1 MSYICPAPDKN
12 DEDEAELLTD
22 LDLLANSSATQVL
35 KKTGGFVVNYTLLD
49 ADTSLTANSD
59 LITPTQKAIKAYVD
73 SQVAGENIFDR
84 VGTVLSPHTAGD
96 SISGISNIT
105 LTAGT
110 TTVAPIN
117 VVAGTNLTVPVA
129 GAFEFDG
136 TNLYFTV

>member
-59 LITPTQKAIKAYVD
+59 LITPTQRAIKAYVD
-73 SQVAGENIFDR
+73 SQISGEN
-84 VGTVLSPHTAGD
+84 H
-96 SISGISNIT
+96 
-105 LTAGT
+105 
-110 TTVAPIN
+110 
-117 VVAGTNLTVPVA
+117 
-129 GAFEFDG
+129 
-136 TNLYFTV
+136 